1 MGNPSVVLLDEVSSG
16 MDAAAKRVMWRV
28 LGGIAVGRALLITT
42 HSMEEADA
50 LANRAGILAKRMLA
64 IGTAD
69 ELRKAHGD
77 SNNVHVVHRD
87 APRTSNAD
95 MQRMR
100 EWVQRNIAGAT
111 VEERTYHGQ
120 LRFSVP
126 NTPTNTVTNGSH
138 QPSSSSTSQPTLKSG
153 HTIRAL
159 FDLLETHKEELGI
172 AYYSVSPTSLDQI
185 FLNVV
190 RKHNIAEENS
200 HAETKGGK
208 RSWWWPFGG
217 KKEVKKEERRSLAA
231 NAESSRGSEEE
242 EGESVVEEV
251 AVGKGS
257 GASRS

>member
-1 MGNPSVVLLDEVSSG
+1 

-28 LGGIAVGRALLITT
+28 LGGIAAGRALLITT

-50 LANRAGILAKRMLA
+50 LANRAGILAQRMLA

-77 SNNVHVVHRD
+77 ANNVHVVHRD
-87 APRTSNAD
+87 APRTSDAD

-120 LRFSVP
+120 LRFSVA
-126 NTPTNTVTNGSH
+126 NTPANNHAT
-138 QPSSSSTSQPTLKSG
+138 SSSSTSHAQPSSG
-153 HTIRAL
+153 HSIRAL
-159 FDLLETHKEELGI
+159 FDILETHKEELGI
-172 AYYSVSPTSLDQI
+172 AFYSVSPTSLDQI

-200 HAETKGGK
+200 HAETKAGK
-208 RSWWWPFGG
+208 GSWWPFG
-217 KKEVKKEERRSLAA
+217 KKEKKQTAERSVTAST
-231 NAESSRGSEEE
+231 ESVRGSEEDE
-242 EGESVVEEV
+242 ETVVEEAV
-251 AVGKGS
+251 VGKGS
-257 GASRS
+257 GASGA

>member
-1 MGNPSVVLLDEVSSG
+1 MGNPQVLLLDEPSSG

-28 LGGIAVGRALLITT
+28 LGGIAAGRALLITT

-50 LANRAGILAKRMLA
+50 LANRAGILARRMLA

-77 SNNVHVVHRD
+77 ALNVHVVHRS
-87 APRTSNAD
+87 APHTSDVD

-100 EWVQRNIAGAT
+100 EWVQSHIAGAT

-120 LRFSVP
+120 LRFSVA
-126 NTPTNTVTNGSH
+126 NNSGQVTNDHS
-138 QPSSSSTSQPTLKSG
+138 PSSSSARPNSSG

-159 FDLLETHKEELGI
+159 FDLLETHKEDLGI

-200 HAETKGGK
+200 HAETKDGK
-208 RSWWWPFGG
+208 RRAWWWPFGG
-217 KKEVKKEERRSLAA
+217 RKGTRKEERRSLAA

-242 EGESVVEEV
+242 DGESVVEEV

>member
-1 MGNPSVVLLDEVSSG
+1 MGNPNCLLLDEPSSG

-28 LGGIAVGRALLITT
+28 LGGISAGRALLITT

-50 LANRAGILAKRMLA
+50 LANRAGILAQRMLA

-77 SNNVHVVHRD
+77 ALNVHLVASD
-87 APRTSNAD
+87 APRTSDAD

-100 EWVQRNIAGAT
+100 EWVQTHISGAT

-120 LRFSVP
+120 LRFSVA
-126 NTPTNTVTNGSH
+126 NTPSNAITNQLH
-138 QPSSSSTSQPTLKSG
+138 AASSSSDRPHSSG

-159 FDLLETHKEELGI
+159 FDLLETHKEQLGI

-208 RSWWWPFGG
+208 RKAWWWPFGG
-217 KKEVKKEERRSLAA
+217 KKGTKKEDRQSLAA

-257 GASRS
+257 GVSSS

>member
-1 MGNPSVVLLDEVSSG
+1 MGNPNCLLLDEPSSG

-28 LGGIAVGRALLITT
+28 LGGITAGRALLITT

-50 LANRAGILAKRMLA
+50 LANRAGILARRMLA

-77 SNNVHVVHRD
+77 GHHIHIVHKDSPH
-87 APRTSNAD
+87 TSDTD

-120 LRFSVP
+120 LRFSVA
-126 NTPTNTVTNGSH
+126 NTPASSITNRTH
-138 QPSSSSTSQPTLKSG
+138 EPSSSSKSQSSSG

-172 AYYSVSPTSLDQI
+172 AFYSVSPTTLDQL

-200 HAETKGGK
+200 HAETKAGK
-208 RSWWWPFGG
+208 RQAWWWPFGG
-217 KKEVKKEERRSLAA
+217 KKEMKSSERTDRII
-231 NAESSRGSEEE
+231 ESERGSEEE
-242 EGESVVEEV
+242 QSVTEEV
-251 AVGKGS
+251 TIGKGS
-257 GASRS
+257 GASRA

>member
-1 MGNPSVVLLDEVSSG
+1 MGNPSVVMLDEVSSG
-16 MDAAAKRVMWRV
+16 MDAAAKRIMWRV
-28 LGGIAVGRALLITT
+28 LGGIASGRALLITT

-50 LANRAGILAKRMLA
+50 LANRAGILAQRMLA

-77 SNNVHVVHRD
+77 ALNVHLVAAD
-87 APRTSNAD
+87 APRTSDHD

-100 EWVQRNIAGAT
+100 EWVQSHIAGAT

-120 LRFSVP
+120 LRFSVA
-126 NTPTNTVTNGSH
+126 NNSTQITNAHS
-138 QPSSSSTSQPTLKSG
+138 PSSSSARPNSSG

-159 FDLLETHKEELGI
+159 FDLLETHKEGLGI

-208 RSWWWPFGG
+208 RAWWWPFGG
-217 KKEVKKEERRSLAA
+217 KNGTKKEERRSLAA
-231 NAESSRGSEEE
+231 NAESSWGSEEE
-242 EGESVVEEV
+242 EGRVVEEV